1 MIRRPHTAPARTALA
16 LAASLLVSLY
26 VLACRAPDVAPAIE
40 FTTIPKA
47 AIGGPA
53 ALVPVAGRVKGARA
67 NQRVILF
74 ARSDEGWWVQPYRSR
89 PFTEIAPDSRWKTVT
104 HLGQED
110 AALLVEP
117 DYRPPATAESLPEV
131 GAGVVA
137 QTRIDG
143 SGRFAA
149 PTPKTIAFSGHDW
162 LVRQTQN
169 DRHGMSDYDGR
180 NVWVDSDGH
189 LHLLLTERDGRWT
202 CAEVRLTRSLGYGT
216 YSFDV
221 RDTSQLD
228 PSAAFSM
235 YTLDPLASDQN
246 FREVTIDV
254 SRWGEPGNMNGQ
266 FVVQPETVP
275 ANVFRFAIPTG
286 LVTHAFRWE
295 PGRVSFT
302 TVRRSASPRGDTIAE
317 RLFTARVP
325 TAGAETAHLTLLY
338 DRNAGRAP
346 AKAVEVVVE
355 KFAFL
360 P

>member
-1 MIRRPHTAPARTALA
+1 MTRRLPIALA
-16 LAASLLVSLY
+16 LAASLLLTLGA
-26 VLACRAPDVAPAIE
+26 LACRTPDVAPSIE

-53 ALVPVAGRVKGARA
+53 ALVPVAGKVQGARP
-67 NQRVILF
+67 NQRVVLF

-89 PFTEIAPDSRWKTVT
+89 PFTDIAADATWKSVT
-104 HLGQED
+104 HLGQEY

-131 GAGVVA
+131 GGGIVA
-137 QTRIDG
+137 VTRVDG
-143 SGRFAA
+143 SGKFV
-149 PTPKTIAFSGHDW
+149 PPKPRTVTFSGYEW

-180 NVWVDSDGH
+180 NVWVDDNGH
-189 LHLLLTERDGRWT
+189 LHMLLTERDGRWT
-202 CAEVRLTRSLGYGT
+202 CAEVRLTHSLGYGT

-221 RDTSQLD
+221 RDTSQMD

-246 FREVTIDV
+246 FRELTIDV

-275 ANVFRFAIPTG
+275 ANVFRFAIPAG
-286 LVTHAFRWE
+286 LVTHSFRWE
-295 PGRVSFT
+295 PGRASFK
-302 TVRRSASPRGDTIAE
+302 TVGASQPRGGAIAE

-325 TAGAETAHLTLLY
+325 TAGAETAHMTLLF